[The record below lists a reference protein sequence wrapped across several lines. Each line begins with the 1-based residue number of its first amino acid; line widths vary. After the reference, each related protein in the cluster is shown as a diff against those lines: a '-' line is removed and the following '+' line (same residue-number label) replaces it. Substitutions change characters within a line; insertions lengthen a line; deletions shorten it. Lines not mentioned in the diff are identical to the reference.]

1 MGWEGTS
8 HLRHSGKRRFSTP
21 TGVNYTDDAA
31 IVACGRTW
39 AELVKRISGESW
51 KSSKTVIDAIRQSK
65 IPLLLDGIHE

>member
-1 MGWEGTS
+1 
-8 HLRHSGKRRFSTP
+8 LRHSGKRRFSTP

-31 IVACGRTW
+31 IVAFGRIW